1 MLARLFGAVR
11 GPELPAKKP
20 MALIAPFNAG
30 RLPANEMVQFREAV
44 NALINQY
51 NKDIPDLEK
60 KEILKQI
67 QDKMQEVEYKYN
79 PRHFARSPGYQE
91 MHAALFNEIKYQY
104 ASLGTPSLI
113 KEPKNSSPLSEVIAN
128 MAPDKADKLMSIL
141 IKGKSPFLTAELNGL
156 YDTEDFSTEAI
167 NFRKF
172 LRDHEV
178 SYLGGGN
185 SKNFKVVNRDNGNEA
200 VLKIDCRL
208 DMPRNVEA
216 HLREKIPG
224 SFAPIAA
231 ERQVCGYDAEGEFV
245 SRTMLVTDFCKGGSV
260 NEHRNTLLTE
270 QELQK
275 STGKIFE
282 QMTSTLLDIQEAR
295 CMFPDAKITNW
306 LVDANGKVQ
315 LADTKSFLFTDE
327 KQQYKEGA
335 LPGNKYCSMLRTG
348 GFMPPELDDS
358 SVSADAVHAY
368 ILGKNLYYYASGRI
382 GKGDDAADFRFDGPG
397 FSGPMGKEY
406 REIVEGL
413 VKPDPSERMK
423 VREALDRLFM
433 VNNPEFKSVF
443 TELKALKFGENDEK
457 MNEFIRNK
465 QQQINNAAPEDRPA
479 ILAELQQTVAALKA
493 DKAAQGVRSAIED
506 LRDRAGIFT
515 VGMNAKAA
523 RIESAMSKLSI
534 EDRCQFLTSG
544 KSEPV
549 MQALASHRHWG
560 KGGQVNL
567 TQDGKVDTEKAA
579 QSFKDFKAKFVDQ
592 VGEAKAPK
600 EEAPVQEKAQGMKL

>member
-1 MLARLFGAVR
+1 MLARLIGVVR

-30 RLPANEMVQFREAV
+30 RLPSDEMTQFTESV

-51 NKDIPDLEK
+51 NKDIPDPAK
-60 KEILKQI
+60 KEILRQI
-67 QDKMQEVEYKYN
+67 QDKIQEVEYKYK
-79 PRHFARSPGYQE
+79 PRHLAGSPGYQE
-91 MHAALFNEIKYQY
+91 TQAALFNDIKYQY

-113 KEPKNSSPLSEVIAN
+113 NEPRNSSPLSEVVAN
-128 MAPDKADKLMSIL
+128 MAPEKADKLLGIL
-141 IKGKSPFLTAELNGL
+141 IKGKNPNLAAELNSL
-156 YDTEDFSTEAI
+156 YDVADVSAEAK

-216 HLREKIPG
+216 HLREKMPDR
-224 SFAPIAA
+224 FAPVAA
-231 ERQVCGYDAEGEFV
+231 ERQVCCRDANGESV

-260 NEHRNTLLTE
+260 NEHRSTLTTKK
-270 QELQK
+270 ELL
-275 STGKIFE
+275 SNTGKIFE
-282 QMTSTLLDIQEAR
+282 QMAGTLLNIQEAG

-306 LVDANGKVQ
+306 LVDARGKVQ
-315 LADTKSFLFTDE
+315 LADTKSFLFTDAN
-327 KQQYKEGA
+327 KQYTEG

-348 GFMPPELDDS
+348 GFTPPELDDS
-358 SVSADAVHAY
+358 TVSADAVHAY
-368 ILGKNLYYYASGRI
+368 ILGKNLYYYASGKL
-382 GKGDDAADFRFDGPG
+382 GKGDDAADFKFDGAG
-397 FSGPMGKEY
+397 FEGPVGQEY
-406 REIVEGL
+406 REIIEGL
-413 VKPDPSERMK
+413 VKPEPNERMK

-433 VNNPEFKSVF
+433 VNNPEFKAVF
-443 TELKALKFGENDEK
+443 TDLKALKFGENDEK

-465 QQQINNAAPEDRPA
+465 QQQINNAAPGDRPA
-479 ILAELQQTVAALKA
+479 ILAELQQTVAVLKA
-493 DKAAQGVRSAIED
+493 DKAVEGVRSAIQD

-515 VGMNAKAA
+515 VGMNAKAE
-523 RIESAMSKLSI
+523 RIETTMAKVSI
-534 EDRCQFLTSG
+534 EDRCKFLTSG
-544 KSEPV
+544 HSEPV
-549 MQALASHRHWG
+549 MQALASQRHWG

-567 TQDGKVDTEKAA
+567 TQDGKIDTENAA

-592 VGEAKAPK
+592 VGAAKAPQQDEPVD
-600 EEAPVQEKAQGMKL
+600 EEVHGMKL